1 MYSIFEKC
9 LNFGEKNVQCVGG
22 VGEKVLCG
30 DGDKMLCSQKFP
42 SLYCLYYI
50 HCTVGCT
57 FYNELTI
64 LISWVVAFSL
74 RQSAVGLGTYS

>member
-1 MYSIFEKC
+1 MPEFWGKKC
-9 LNFGEKNVQCVGG
+9 ACVGG

-30 DGDKMLCSQKFP
+30 EGDKMLCSQKFP
-42 SLYCLYYI
+42 SPYCLYNT

-64 LISWVVAFSL
+64 
-74 RQSAVGLGTYS
+74 